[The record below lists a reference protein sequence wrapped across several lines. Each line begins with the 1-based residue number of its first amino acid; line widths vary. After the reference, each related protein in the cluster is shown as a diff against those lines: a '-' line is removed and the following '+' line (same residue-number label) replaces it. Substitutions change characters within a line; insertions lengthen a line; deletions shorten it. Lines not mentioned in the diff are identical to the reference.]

1 MLDFS
6 KGLSYLNDHPL
17 VLLLLVAWTMVWKGQ
32 ALYRAARRSDR
43 WWFIG
48 LLLVNT
54 LGIMEILYLYYFS
67 SNEDN

>member
-17 VLLLLVAWTMVWKGQ
+17 VLFLLVAWTMVWKGQ
-32 ALYRAARRSDR
+32 ALYRAARRSNR

-48 LLLVNT
+48 LLLINT